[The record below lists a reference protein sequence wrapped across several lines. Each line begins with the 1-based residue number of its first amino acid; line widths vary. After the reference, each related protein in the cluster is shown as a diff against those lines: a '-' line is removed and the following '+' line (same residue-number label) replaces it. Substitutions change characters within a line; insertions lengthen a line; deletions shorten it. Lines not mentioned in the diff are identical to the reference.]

1 MRSLL
6 LVTCIMASSFSA
18 QAQFWKE
25 YSTGFPTAST
35 GISRFDIVDDNIAWG
50 IGYNGINP
58 SNNIQRFSRTAD
70 GGLTWTDGTFT
81 LGNVGL
87 GIADISALDTQIA
100 FVAAYPRS
108 ANQQGGVWKTED
120 GGATWNKLT
129 QTEFSSSASFINVL
143 QIYDNGDGILIGDP
157 INNAWEMYRTANF
170 GTTFTALNQA
180 NIPAPQTDET
190 GYLAKKVVVG
200 NSIWF
205 TTSKGRVYHSA
216 NRGLNWNVYTSPISD
231 FGGTTVSGDI
241 SFSDATKGVLQTKA
255 GVIYS
260 TLNSGATWTE
270 ITTTGSGNPYGDN
283 IAYAPGTSTIVSVG
297 SNPDFQG
304 SSYSIDDGLTWTNI
318 DALQHVD
325 VAFFNNTTGYS
336 GGFTETSDTGGV
348 FVYSSNVLS
357 DDNFAFAKAISL
369 YPNPTQSQVNITGT
383 ASVLKLELINL
394 SGQSIKSLQPSNS
407 VSLEG
412 VANGLYFIK
421 ITTDK
426 GIETLPIIKQ

>member
-6 LVTCIMASSFSA
+6 LVTCFITSSFTA

-25 YSTGFPTAST
+25 YSSGFPTAST
-35 GISRFDIVDDNIAWG
+35 GISRFDIVDENIAWG

-58 SNNIQRFSRTAD
+58 ENNIQRFSKTAD
-70 GGLTWTDGTFT
+70 GGLTWTDGAFT

-100 FVAAYPRS
+100 FIAAYPRS
-108 ANQQGGVWKTED
+108 ANQQGGVWKTGD
-120 GGATWNKLT
+120 GGATWTKIT
-129 QTEFSSSASFINVL
+129 QTEFSSSSSFTNVL
-143 QIYDNGDGILIGDP
+143 QIYDNGDGIVIGDP
-157 INNAWEMYRTANF
+157 INNKWEIYRTADF
-170 GTTFTALNQA
+170 GATFTALNPA
-180 NIPAPQTDET
+180 NVPAPQTDET

-205 TTSKGRVYHSA
+205 TTSKGRVFHSA
-216 NRGLNWNVYTSPISD
+216 DRGLNWSAYSAPISD

-241 SFSDATKGVLQTKA
+241 SFSDAAKGILQTKA
-255 GVIYS
+255 GVLFS
-260 TLNSGATWTE
+260 TSDSGANWSQ
-270 ITTTGSGNPYGDN
+270 ITTTGSASPYGDN
-283 IAYAPGTSTIVSVG
+283 IAYAPGTTRMVSVG
-297 SNPDFQG
+297 SDPNFQG

-318 DALQHVD
+318 DAIQHVD
-325 VAFFNNTTGYS
+325 VAFFSNTTGYS
-336 GGFTETSDTGGV
+336 GGFTESSNTGGV

-369 YPNPTQSQVNITGT
+369 YPNPAKNLINITGT
-383 ASVLKLELINL
+383 DSILKLELINL

-412 VANGLYFIK
+412 IANGMYFIK

-426 GIETLPIIKQ
+426 GMETLPIIKE